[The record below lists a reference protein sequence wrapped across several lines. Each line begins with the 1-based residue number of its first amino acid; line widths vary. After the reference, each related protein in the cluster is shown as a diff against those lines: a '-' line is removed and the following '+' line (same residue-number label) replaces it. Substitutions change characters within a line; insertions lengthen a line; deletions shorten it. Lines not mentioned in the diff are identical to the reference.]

1 MRTGLLTRL
10 LLIPAAAS
18 ASLLWLLA
26 LVFDVSPT
34 PAQLAV
40 VGVAWLSL
48 ALAWSWWIVRL
59 VRRPIA
65 DLQQAIDILRRDA
78 VSAPSVPI
86 RSQDEFG
93 AVATAFNQTVAQF
106 RERHSQVVAATD
118 GLNAVNRELQ
128 AEVLERRQAESA
140 LKRTSEFLQMAQ
152 SAGGIALFDLDLRT
166 GLMQGSDLFFA
177 LLQITRRDQ
186 TITQEQWMASVHPDD
201 LDALL
206 RDLGEAKKTGG
217 EYRSEYRSLRGDGRT
232 IWVASNG
239 RVLLD
244 DEGRPVRVVGT
255 MADISRRRQIED
267 KLRTTAESLSI
278 AQNAGRIATYD
289 VNHDT
294 GQSVVSDNFSEIT
307 GLAPR
312 QGALRG
318 TEWLNV
324 VHPEDRLRVLTPR
337 VERIAGGFAVSRE
350 YRIVLPDGQ
359 VRWVDERTKQTLGPS
374 GEVTR
379 RTGVMIDITT
389 RKQAEFALREAE
401 VRLERAVRG
410 ASDGLWEWVVADNSL
425 WFAPRFRELL
435 GYAENQLKPHMEAF
449 QELVHPD
456 DRPRI
461 DQATRAHFERREP
474 YDVEVRF
481 RAAQGNYEWVR
492 ARAVAERDE
501 RGTVLRL
508 AGSIQLITDRKRA
521 EAALIE
527 ATSAA
532 EQANRAKSEF
542 LANMSH
548 EIRTPM
554 NGVIGVTELL
564 LDTPLDRTQREY
576 VEIIRGSGAAL
587 LSLINDI
594 LDFSKIE
601 AGRMQL
607 ETIDM
612 ELRATVAEIAS
623 ALGLQA
629 ANKGLELVTHVH
641 ASVPEIV
648 RGDPGRLRQI
658 LVNLIGNAIKFTG
671 EGEVFVE
678 VTVEAAADADVTLR
692 FSVTDTGM
700 GIPTERIGNLF
711 NAFTQVDSSTT
722 RHFGGSG
729 LGLSIVKHL
738 AALMGGTV
746 GAHSKP
752 GEGST
757 FWCTGRF
764 EIAAER
770 PRSASLARPR
780 GAGTRVLV
788 VDDNA
793 TSLRTLAAQLTAHDY
808 RVETTADALAAVGL
822 MHAGQQNGTPFDAV
836 LIDELM
842 PRCSGLELADR
853 IRSLPGVAPA
863 RLVLMSLIG
872 SAHDALALQARG
884 FTGCITKP
892 VRQTDLVDAL
902 ATVLT
907 TDTFLTTT
915 RVDLH
920 AANALPGA
928 ALVLLVEDNPVNQRV
943 AQRNLE
949 KLGLGVEIASNGRE
963 ALEMYQP
970 GRYHAILMDCQM
982 PEMDG
987 YEATRQIR
995 KREGNG
1001 PRIPIVALTANALKG
1016 DREQCL
1022 AAGMDDH
1029 LAKPLEPEKLRAC
1042 LGRHLK
1048 ADGTAE
1054 SAAAATPAMP
1064 PVDLPA
1070 LRELAGNDP
1079 EFERELIATFV
1090 QSGDVTLQRI
1100 IAALAG
1106 NDFDA
1111 MKRAAHSLKGASA
1124 NLRAADLTAAARDLE
1139 LQASYD
1145 DRAACQSAVERLSV
1159 EYRRATA
1166 YLREVAS

>member
-1 MRTGLLTRL
+1 MRTGLVTKL
-10 LLIPAAAS
+10 LLIPAAAT

-26 LVFDVSPT
+26 FVFDIAPT
-34 PAQLAV
+34 LTQVAV
-40 VGVAWLSL
+40 VVAAWLAF
-48 ALAWSWWIVRL
+48 ALAWFWWIGRL
-59 VRRPIA
+59 VRRPLA
-65 DLQQAIDILRRDA
+65 DLLRAIDVLRTDA
-78 VSAPSVPI
+78 AAAPAVPI
-86 RSQDEFG
+86 RANDEFG
-93 AVATAFNQTVAQF
+93 AIASAFNQTVAQF
-106 RERHSQVVAATD
+106 REHHSQVVAATD
-118 GLNAVNRELQ
+118 GLNTANRDLK
-128 AEVLERRQAESA
+128 AEVLERRQAENA

-177 LLQITRRDQ
+177 LLQVTKRDQ
-186 TITQEQWMASVHPDD
+186 TLTQEQWMASVHPDD

-461 DQATRAHFERREP
+461 DHATRAHFERKEP

-481 RAAQGNYEWVR
+481 RAAHGHYEWVR

-501 RGTVLRL
+501 HGTVLRL

-564 LDTPLDRTQREY
+564 MDTPLDRTQREY

-700 GIPTERIGNLF
+700 GIPPERISNLF

-729 LGLSIVKHL
+729 LGLSIVKRL
-738 AALMGGTV
+738 AELMDGTV
-746 GAHSKP
+746 GVHSTP
-752 GEGST
+752 GQGST

-764 EIAAER
+764 EIGAER
-770 PRSASLARPR
+770 ARSVSLARPR

-793 TSLRTLAAQLTAHDY
+793 TSRRTLAAQLTAHDY
-808 RVETTADALAAVGL
+808 RVETTADPLAAVGML
-822 MHAGQQNGTPFDAV
+822 LAGHQNGTPFDAV

-842 PRCSGLELADR
+842 PKFSGLELADR
-853 IRSLPGVAPA
+853 IRALPGVAPA

-920 AANALPGA
+920 AASALPGT

-970 GRYHAILMDCQM
+970 GRYQAILMDCQM

-1001 PRIPIVALTANALKG
+1001 TRIPIIALTANALKG

-1048 ADGTAE
+1048 PDGTAQNPV
-1054 SAAAATPAMP
+1054 PAPVMP

-1100 IAALAG
+1100 VAALAG

-1145 DRAACQSAVERLSV
+1145 DRVACQNAVEKLSA
-1159 EYRRATA
+1159 EYRRATE